1 LLKALRQGEMTSI
14 RNILGGATRGYNT
27 INIIIMIIII
37 QLKIILFQRS
47 NL

>member
-1 LLKALRQGEMTSI
+1 MPSFKMTSI
-14 RNILGGATRGYNT
+14 RNILGGATRGNNT

-37 QLKIILFQRS
+37 HCVQSKIILFQSS